1 MARNQWP
8 SVAGG
13 ISPMKFGELLGAQP
27 RRGKRVDAVGEHGL
41 RNAENEEVER
51 VLPGDENNRSVT
63 YLSEPSS
70 RFYPLACS
78 AEINI
83 HQHHVRWV
91 GYSQGNRVLGT

>member
-1 MARNQWP
+1 MA
-8 SVAGG
+8 VGG
-13 ISPMKFGELLGAQP
+13 WRHQPDEIWGAA
-27 RRGKRVDAVGEHGL
+27 RRSTATGKRVDAVGEHGL

-51 VLPGDENNRSVT
+51 VLPGDENDRSVT

-91 GYSQGNRVLGT
+91 GYSQDNRVLGT